1 VIIGLL
7 SLPNEFLYGQ
17 FNPVAYMVKLN
28 IEMTMASLIKRIALT
43 SVKEQ
48 QDARKGQ
55 FTSQDLS
62 LDNGTHTSASAKARN
77 SFVATVPKKDEDRI
91 HTMTEVHVR
100 VEEVREDDREKDGFG
115 DVGDRYGF
123 ERRL

>member
-1 VIIGLL
+1 
-7 SLPNEFLYGQ
+7 
-17 FNPVAYMVKLN
+17 MVKLN
-28 IEMTMASLIKRIALT
+28 IEMTMANLIKRIALT

-48 QDARKGQ
+48 QNIRKGQ
-55 FTSQDLS
+55 FISQDPS

-77 SFVATVPKKDEDRI
+77 SFVATVLKKDQGRI

-100 VEEVREDDREKDGFG
+100 VEEVRGDDGEKDEFG